1 MYQAELDLYME
12 TDEADYTKFSEG
24 MATRRRQAADEA
36 APPSTRSIGKPRLD
50 SAFRGFSFAIN
61 LSSHVVK

>member
-36 APPSTRSIGKPRLD
+36 APPPTRSIGKLRVASKPGSKQQNGPMAL
-50 SAFRGFSFAIN
+50 
-61 LSSHVVK
+61 LL